1 VRHSEN
7 GFRLGAWVNWQR
19 TNKEK
24 LRIER
29 RERLDGLAFVW
40 DAPEAAW
47 EDGFSY
53 LKGYKQ
59 REGHCRVPDDH
70 KENGFRL
77 GQWVGDQRVN
87 KEKLTVERRV
97 RLDEIGFI
105 WDPIETAWEQGFR
118 YLTIYKEREGHCR
131 VPKPHKEDGFPL
143 GQWVLTR
150 RHNKESLSEVRQQ
163 RLDELGFVWDPFQ
176 AVWEQGFRYLI
187 MYKERE
193 GHCRVADDH
202 KENGFRLGSWVRRQR
217 HGRNTLSEVRQQ
229 RLDELGFVW
238 DPLDAVWAEGFRYL
252 TMYKEREAHCRVP
265 TLHKEDGFP
274 LGQWVVKRRHSKTLS
289 EERREEL
296 NKLGFLW
303 DPYEA
308 DWEEGFRYLTIYKER
323 EGHCRVPR
331 LHKEGGFPLGQWV
344 GVQRRNADTMPALR
358 RQQLDELGFVWDPL
372 DAAWAEGVRYLTI
385 YKERE
390 GHCRVPT
397 LHKEDGFPL
406 GQWVVKRRHSKTLS
420 EERREELNKLGFV
433 WNVSQG
439 RSRSGP
445 RSP

>member
-1 VRHSEN
+1 
-7 GFRLGAWVNWQR
+7 
-19 TNKEK
+19 
-24 LRIER
+24 
-29 RERLDGLAFVW
+29 
-40 DAPEAAW
+40 
-47 EDGFSY
+47 
-53 LKGYKQ
+53 
-59 REGHCRVPDDH
+59 
-70 KENGFRL
+70 
-77 GQWVGDQRVN
+77 
-87 KEKLTVERRV
+87 
-97 RLDEIGFI
+97 
-105 WDPIETAWEQGFR
+105 
-118 YLTIYKEREGHCR
+118 
-131 VPKPHKEDGFPL
+131 
-143 GQWVLTR
+143 
-150 RHNKESLSEVRQQ
+150 
-163 RLDELGFVWDPFQ
+163 
-176 AVWEQGFRYLI
+176 
-187 MYKERE
+187 
-193 GHCRVADDH
+193 
-202 KENGFRLGSWVRRQR
+202 
-217 HGRNTLSEVRQQ
+217 
-229 RLDELGFVW
+229 
-238 DPLDAVWAEGFRYL
+238 
-252 TMYKEREAHCRVP
+252 
-265 TLHKEDGFP
+265 
-274 LGQWVVKRRHSKTLS
+274 VVKRRHSKTLS